1 MKGKRIAI
9 SCAFLCLLRIPK
21 TYSTFVEEF
30 VSSVFKIER
39 RMKKVLLGLICL
51 LSLVSCKKG
60 PVTVV
65 YLLGVS
71 VEATDPDEI
80 ADAEMRDTYLTL
92 LRDLQK
98 DLDPNMLTFKPQD
111 IAAVIDRT
119 VMSMDPKDVPAED
132 ENRIA
137 EFNDYLTKLK
147 EIEASYR
154 NRIESIEKRDG
165 VSFRLDGQLLLLR
178 TRDDSKPD
186 ALLKEYRFELK
197 YN

>member
-9 SCAFLCLLRIPK
+9 SCAFLYLLRIPK
-21 TYSTFVEEF
+21 TYSTFAEEF

>member
-1 MKGKRIAI
+1 
-9 SCAFLCLLRIPK
+9 
-21 TYSTFVEEF
+21 
-30 VSSVFKIER
+30 
-39 RMKKVLLGLICL
+39 MKKVLLGLLCL

-60 PVTVV
+60 PVTVS

-71 VEATDPDEI
+71 VEATDPEEI
-80 ADAEMRDTYLTL
+80 ADPEIRDTYLTL

-132 ENRIA
+132 EDRIA

-154 NRIESIEKRDG
+154 KRIESIEKRDG
-165 VSFRLDGQLLLLR
+165 VSFGLDGQLLLLR
-178 TRDDSKPD
+178 KRDDSKPD
-186 ALLKEYRFELK
+186 AHLKEYRFELK

>member
-186 ALLKEYRFELK
+186 AILKEYKFELK